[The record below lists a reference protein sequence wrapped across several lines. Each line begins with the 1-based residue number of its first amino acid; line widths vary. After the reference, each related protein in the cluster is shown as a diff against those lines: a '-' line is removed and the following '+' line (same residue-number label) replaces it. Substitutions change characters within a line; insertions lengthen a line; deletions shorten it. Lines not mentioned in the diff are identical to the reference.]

1 MKERPIIFDAESIKR
16 ILDWRKTQ
24 TRRVINPQPEETY
37 PGADIWLL
45 SGSAVTNEYVNPVIG
60 SDTLIDHY
68 WHNVESPYGGGE
80 YADGTFDRLWVREAW
95 GSSHTQ
101 YLPGLHC
108 WYYADGEPPFATG
121 PAWRKRSPIHM
132 PRWASRITLQV
143 MNVRVERLQSI
154 SDADAKAEGVKLFER
169 TTTHYAGM
177 WRDAFAERWDAL
189 NAKRGYTWKMN
200 PWVWAITFQV
210 MQQEEKQ

>member
-1 MKERPIIFDAESIKR
+1 MKERPIIFDAESVKA
-16 ILDWRKTQ
+16 ILAGKKTQ

-45 SGSAVTNEYVNPVIG
+45 AGSAVTDEYVNPVIG
-60 SDTLIDHY
+60 SDTLISHY

-80 YADGTFDRLWVREAW
+80 YADGTFDRLWVRESW

-101 YLPGLHC
+101 YQPGLHC
-108 WYYADGEPPFATG
+108 WYYADGDSLPFETG

-143 MNVRVERLQSI
+143 MEVRVERLQSI
-154 SDADAKAEGVKLFER
+154 SDADIEAEMAWSALDDSAPANFS
-169 TTTHYAGM
+169 
-177 WRDAFAERWDAL
+177 DRWDAI
-189 NAKRGYTWKMN
+189 NAKRGWPWSSN
-200 PWVWAITFQV
+200 SWVWVIEFKLVQP
-210 MQQEEKQ
+210 